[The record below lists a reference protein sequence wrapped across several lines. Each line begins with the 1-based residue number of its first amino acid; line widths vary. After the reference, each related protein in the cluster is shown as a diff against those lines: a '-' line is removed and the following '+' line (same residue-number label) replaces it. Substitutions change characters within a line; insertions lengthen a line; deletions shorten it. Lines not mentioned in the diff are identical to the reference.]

1 MGKLCDM
8 CGSPIPAYK
17 RSDTKFCSAVCR
29 GKKYTQTEM
38 GRRKSVEKTRRYQL
52 TEKGK
57 ETKRKA
63 DAKYYQSHKEKWFT
77 PELAER
83 NRFSAAARRLMQKTN
98 RNYICVEC
106 GDNSLKLDVHHIDK
120 KWWNNDI
127 LNLEYRCKKCH
138 NKVHGKIPNTVAAS
152 DHRRKIPYTTE
163 EIILY
168 LKQAAK
174 QIGNIPFSQTSYT
187 NLGKGRPTVK
197 TIIKYKDWKDWMNSL
212 K

>member
-63 DAKYYQSHKEKWFT
+63 DAKYYQS
-77 PELAER
+77 PGR
-83 NRFSAAARRLMQKTN
+83 
-98 RNYICVEC
+98 
-106 GDNSLKLDVHHIDK
+106 
-120 KWWNNDI
+120 WN
-127 LNLEYRCKKCH
+127 
-138 NKVHGKIPNTVAAS
+138 G
-152 DHRRKIPYTTE
+152 
-163 EIILY
+163 
-168 LKQAAK
+168 
-174 QIGNIPFSQTSYT
+174 
-187 NLGKGRPTVK
+187 
-197 TIIKYKDWKDWMNSL
+197 
-212 K
+212 